1 MDKVNKS
8 LAALSSG
15 KANSSSVKSDEFN
28 KYLATLPPGS
38 EAIAQTA
45 WNFVPAD
52 LRKELNLNIKLF
64 SNIAQ
69 ANPAALGDIMEL
81 LKRQAGPAFAPISK
95 IAVLGPVNVGKSTLF
110 NALLN
115 GIGETADVSPIPGTT
130 VKAQNV
136 AAGAISLID
145 TPGFNNATEGGQLE
159 SALAMQEAE
168 KADFLI
174 ILFDVSRGI
183 TVADRNLYNTFKSL
197 HKPYLIAL
205 NKMDLIDKKLRDKA
219 KFTAAASLGLLP
231 EQLYAISAQNKEGVY
246 DLLLAAAYT
255 EPRLLGEMGKL
266 IPTMRQKLGWQ
277 AIRRATV
284 ISGAIALTPLPFASF
299 IPLTANQITMVLS
312 LARVYDRP
320 ITYKMAS
327 ELLTTL
333 GIGFL
338 GRTLA
343 GQLSQMAGP
352 PGWLVSASIAATCT
366 IAIGYAC
373 MLWFESDIKPS
384 GESFK
389 RLFKAVGDVVWASL
403 KNIKSKK
410 ADKPKLDEA
419 VQQAID
425 KVTSQLKD
433 EEFQKMIDEAQAK
446 EATNQTL

>member
-1 MDKVNKS
+1 MDKVNQD
-8 LAALSSG
+8 LAAP
-15 KANSSSVKSDEFN
+15 SSSKRNNSPAKNDEFN
-28 KYLATLPPGS
+28 QYLATLPPGS
-38 EAIAQTA
+38 GALAKTA

-52 LRKELNLNIKLF
+52 LRKELNLNIRLF

-115 GIGETADVSPIPGTT
+115 GIGEAAAVSPIPGTT
-130 VKAQNV
+130 VKAQDV

-145 TPGFNNATEGGQLE
+145 TPGFNNATKDGQLE

-174 ILFDVSRGI
+174 VLFDATRGI

-197 HKPYLIAL
+197 NKPYLIAL
-205 NKMDLIDKKLRDKA
+205 NKMDLIEKKLRDKV
-219 KFTAAASLGLLP
+219 KFTAAAALGLLP

-266 IPTMRQKLGWQ
+266 IPTMRQKLSWQ

-299 IPLTANQITMVLS
+299 IPLTANQIAMVLN
-312 LARVYDRP
+312 LAR
-320 ITYKMAS
+320 
-327 ELLTTL
+327 
-333 GIGFL
+333 
-338 GRTLA
+338 
-343 GQLSQMAGP
+343 
-352 PGWLVSASIAATCT
+352 
-366 IAIGYAC
+366 
-373 MLWFESDIKPS
+373 
-384 GESFK
+384 
-389 RLFKAVGDVVWASL
+389 
-403 KNIKSKK
+403 
-410 ADKPKLDEA
+410 
-419 VQQAID
+419 
-425 KVTSQLKD
+425 
-433 EEFQKMIDEAQAK
+433 
-446 EATNQTL
+446 